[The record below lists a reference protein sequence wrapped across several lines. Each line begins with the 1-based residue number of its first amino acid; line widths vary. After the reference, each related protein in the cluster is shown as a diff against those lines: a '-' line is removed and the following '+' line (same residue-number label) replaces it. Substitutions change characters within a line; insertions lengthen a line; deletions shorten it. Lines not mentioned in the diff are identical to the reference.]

1 MLAKA
6 KVLRPEERAARE
18 LNQNSSIAG
27 MYKATTPRRR
37 IPSPAPE
44 FNGDDVGDGGLST
57 SSTPYSNARLPD
69 NQNLSVTGGVRSAL
83 KKTGSGGITSGVW
96 WPEEEQIAAQEVY
109 TPRHFGDSFDDL
121 GTSGGGGLN
130 EEPKHQSMAGDI
142 PRLGSDGSG
151 QPARLPSGGSAG
163 IEQPPQKPRRARRS
177 GVAFPNHVP
186 DQEEPSPSRGR
197 PGNEMIIRIGGGSPK
212 GSVPAYRQR
221 LDSQESD
228 GSASPTPKAPP
239 RGIRRSFAEGHQ
251 PATPRIPRSSEFI
264 FGAM

>member
-1 MLAKA
+1 M
-6 KVLRPEERAARE
+6 
-18 LNQNSSIAG
+18 NS
-27 MYKATTPRRR
+27 
-37 IPSPAPE
+37 
-44 FNGDDVGDGGLST
+44 
-57 SSTPYSNARLPD
+57 
-69 NQNLSVTGGVRSAL
+69 
-83 KKTGSGGITSGVW
+83 
-96 WPEEEQIAAQEVY
+96 AAQEVY

-142 PRLGSDGSG
+142 PRLGSDGSGPLDNGAFVVGSSLSVRRDPSPSRVVSG